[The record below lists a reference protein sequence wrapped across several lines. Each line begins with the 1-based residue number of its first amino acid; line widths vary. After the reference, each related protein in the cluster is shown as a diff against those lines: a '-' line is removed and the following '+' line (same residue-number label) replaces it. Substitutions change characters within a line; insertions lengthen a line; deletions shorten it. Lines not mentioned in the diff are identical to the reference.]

1 LGSCLEAIDRFL
13 ESFMMLKKTAFQ
25 KLLILHLT
33 LMGVVKT
40 LAEVI
45 YHLIVLDEITLMQRL
60 IDEQRASW

>member
-25 KLLILHLT
+25 KRLILHFT
-33 LMGVVKT
+33 LGVVKT
-40 LAEVI
+40 LPEVK
-45 YHLIVLDEITLMQRL
+45 YQLIVLGGITLMQRL